1 MDNNELNKELNK
13 RLNDLV
19 EEEKG
24 SGLKKVLLIVA
35 IGLIVLVVVLV
46 VFYKSTREPAKS
58 ALLPPDKGMQKVGN
72 TADHNANNFESLN
85 LEPTAKK
92 PEEDKFDQIVKD
104 IQAKQKPNPQDETK
118 LTTLPASPLDKPA
131 QPTPPPTPP
140 LQKPTPMPIPPTGVN
155 NPHQQN
161 HAKENAHAKTQIQ
174 KTEHE
179 KNHAT
184 NHHQVVKKEHPKTA
198 HSQATT
204 HNQAT
209 THKKIPHKHHVA
221 EKTATATHHT
231 STAQAPHQAPHK
243 EVAKTTPPPH
253 LDKPTLPKGF
263 YLQVGVFSK
272 TPNPKFLEAIKKYPH
287 QVQDVNGQKRY
298 LIGPYSSKEQAD
310 AEIDKIT
317 DNLAKPVHV
326 QIK

>member
-24 SGLKKVLLIVA
+24 SGLKKILLIVA
-35 IGLIVLVVVLV
+35 IALIVLVVVLV

-72 TADHNANNFESLN
+72 THEADHNANNFESLN

-104 IQAKQKPNPQDETK
+104 IQAKQKPSPQDESK
-118 LTTLPASPLDKPA
+118 LATLPASPLDKPA
-131 QPTPPPTPP
+131 SEPTPPPTPP
-140 LQKPTPMPIPPTGVN
+140 LQKPTPMPVPPTGVN
-155 NPHQQN
+155 NSHQQN
-161 HAKENAHAKTQIQ
+161 HAKENNTHAKTQIQ
-174 KTEHE
+174 KTGHE
-179 KNHAT
+179 KSHAT

-198 HSQATT
+198 H
-204 HNQAT
+204 NQAT
-209 THKKIPHKHHVA
+209 THKETPHKHHVA

-231 STAQAPHQAPHK
+231 STTQAPHQAPHK
-243 EVAKTTPPPH
+243 EQAKTTPPPH

-298 LIGPYSSKEQAD
+298 LIGPYSTKEQAD
-310 AEIDKIT
+310 AEIAKIT